1 MLLITI
7 CTRPKRLVGF
17 L

>member
-7 CTRPKRLVGF
+7 IRTIITLQH
-17 L
+17 

>member
-7 CTRPKRLVGF
+7 I
-17 L
+17 